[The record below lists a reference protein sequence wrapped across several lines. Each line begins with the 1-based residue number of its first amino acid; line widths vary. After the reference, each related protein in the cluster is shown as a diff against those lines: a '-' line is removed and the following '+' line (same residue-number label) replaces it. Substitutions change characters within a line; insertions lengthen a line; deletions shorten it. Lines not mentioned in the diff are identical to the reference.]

1 MVAVSQRVTLIPGDG
16 IGPEVAEA
24 TMRAVE
30 ASGAAIE
37 WQRVD
42 LNAEIIAKNGH
53 VLPQHLLDSLEV
65 TRVGLKGPVGTPVAG
80 GFPSVNVMLRKR
92 LDLFANVRPISSL
105 PGLKTRFDDV
115 KIDMVIFRENTED
128 LYSGLEHEVVK
139 DVVTSLKVIT
149 RTASIKIAEYA
160 FEFARRRGRK
170 QVTAIHKAN
179 IMKLADGLFLRCCR
193 EVAQK
198 YTDIEY
204 KELIVDNASMQLVI
218 RPETFDI
225 LLLPNLYGDIV
236 SDLAAGLVGGLGV
249 VPGANMGDGHAVF
262 EAVHGSAPD
271 IAGKGIANPTA
282 LMLSA
287 AMMLAHL
294 EERDAAARL
303 HGAIEKAYAGRDHL
317 TPDVGGRASTTEFT
331 DAVIRNMGGML

>member
-1 MVAVSQRVTLIPGDG
+1 MVAVSHTVTLIPGDG
-16 IGPEVAEA
+16 IGPEVAAA
-24 TMRAVE
+24 TMRAVDATG
-30 ASGAAIE
+30 ASIE

-42 LNAEIIAKNGH
+42 LNADIIAKTGQ
-53 VLPQHLLDSLEV
+53 VLPLYVIDALDA
-65 TRVGLKGPVGTPVAG
+65 TRVGLKGPVGTPIAG
-80 GFPSVNVMLRKR
+80 GFPSVNVALRKR
-92 LDLFANVRPISSL
+92 LDLYANVRPISSL
-105 PGLKTRFDDV
+105 PGLRTRFDDV

-170 QVTAIHKAN
+170 KVTAIHKAN

-193 EVAQK
+193 EVAQN
-198 YTDIEY
+198 YTDIQY
-204 KELIVDNASMQLVI
+204 NELIVDNAAMQLVI

-249 VPGANMGDGHAVF
+249 VPGANMGEQHAVF

-294 EERDAAARL
+294 DEPDASSRL
-303 HGAIEKAYAGRDHL
+303 HRAIEKVYATRDHL
-317 TPDVGGRASTTEFT
+317 TLDVGGQASTTEFT
-331 DAVIRNMGGML
+331 DAVIRNM